1 MKLSEK
7 NISLKEMEKNIE
19 KLNPKEQLML
29 MGKIIQLLEKSS
41 LVTKK
46 ELDWK
51 ELYGLGKG
59 LWNGLDAQ
67 EYVNHLRE
75 ERL

>member
-1 MKLSEK
+1 MSEK